1 MIHESLIGKR
11 CVAAR
16 DLNLAILKG
25 IKIMGSVAPALL
37 SKGTPGMIKRIHKS
51 DDVDVEIWNNPT
63 NIPGQGY
70 EFLLRFPLEILHSYI
85 EVR

>member
-1 MIHESLIGKR
+1 MESLIGKR

-16 DLNLAILKG
+16 DINLATLKG
-25 IKIMGSVAPALL
+25 IKIVGSVAPALL
-37 SKGTPGMIKRIHKS
+37 SKGTPGMIKRIDRS
-51 DDVDVEIWNNPT
+51 NDVDVEIWYNPT

-70 EFLLRFPLEILHSYI
+70 EFLLRFRLELLHSYF